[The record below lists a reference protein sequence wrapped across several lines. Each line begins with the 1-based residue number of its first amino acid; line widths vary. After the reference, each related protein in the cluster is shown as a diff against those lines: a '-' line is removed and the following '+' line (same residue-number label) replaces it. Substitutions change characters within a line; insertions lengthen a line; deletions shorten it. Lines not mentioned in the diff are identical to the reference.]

1 MGVVLEAF
9 REGALWWAD
18 ERLLAV
24 ADLHL
29 EKGSSFARRGQMLPP
44 YDTGE
49 TLARLATLIDRLQP
63 KTVVA
68 LGDSFHDDDGAAP
81 PVAAAIARRSAAL
94 QAGRD
99 WVWIAGNHDPHLPDG
114 LAGLRLDELVRRPA
128 HLPPRAGRRARPMAR
143 SPAISIPPPASSAA
157 ASRCAA
163 AASPAMATG

>member
-49 TLARLATLIDRLQP
+49 TLAP
-63 KTVVA
+63 P
-68 LGDSFHDDDGAAP
+68 GAA
-81 PVAAAIARRSAAL
+81 
-94 QAGRD
+94 GR
-99 WVWIAGNHDPHLPDG
+99 A
-114 LAGLRLDELVRRPA
+114 
-128 HLPPRAGRRARPMAR
+128 
-143 SPAISIPPPASSAA
+143 PPAADGRGA
-157 ASRCAA
+157 WRQL
-163 AASPAMATG
+163 P